1 MSCTLFFS
9 FHLFELV
16 IRHSMTSRFPVVL
29 VHCNTMRI
37 DKEVGP
43 ILSSTLGAKY
53 DTLRR
58 AELSFVETTEI
69 VQIQFSSGQT
79 AKMLFSA
86 RCKLLR
92 CYFPSDYIRKIPN
105 TPRKKCLAI
114 YTEVVSFL
122 FIKVCNFH

>member
-29 VHCNTMRI
+29 VHCTMRV

-86 RCKLLR
+86 R
-92 CYFPSDYIRKIPN
+92 
-105 TPRKKCLAI
+105 
-114 YTEVVSFL
+114 
-122 FIKVCNFH
+122 

>member
-1 MSCTLFFS
+1 
-9 FHLFELV
+9 
-16 IRHSMTSRFPVVL
+16 
-29 VHCNTMRI
+29 MRV

-86 RCKLLR
+86 R
-92 CYFPSDYIRKIPN
+92 
-105 TPRKKCLAI
+105 
-114 YTEVVSFL
+114 
-122 FIKVCNFH
+122 